1 LSVQEYDQPI
11 VVVEPIFA
19 QSSKSREPRKI
30 NPKDKTKVKVIT
42 ITKPPVQVQADKT
55 VGIINT
61 NIPPKVKEKVIIDG
75 QKIVN
80 APVPTTQFK
89 RGMGSGERGFL
100 ILIFQNFDNHGK
112 GDLLPWIMNLW
123 IL

>member
-89 RGMGSGERGFL
+89 PSRKEKTIMQARNGERRAGISYL
-100 ILIFQNFDNHGK
+100 NFSK
-112 GDLLPWIMNLW
+112 F
-123 IL
+123 